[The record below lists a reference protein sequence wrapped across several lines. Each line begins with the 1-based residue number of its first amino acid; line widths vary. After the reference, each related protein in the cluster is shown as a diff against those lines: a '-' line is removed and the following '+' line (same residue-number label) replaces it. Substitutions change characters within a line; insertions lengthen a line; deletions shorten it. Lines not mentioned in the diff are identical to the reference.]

1 MNTKY
6 TQESTLFVSALG
18 KRQSDPKEKKG
29 RLSNLSRRVAP
40 GNCQS
45 DPKVKNGRLSNL
57 SRQTALRNARAVE
70 EGEKCN
76 YSYLSY

>member
-18 KRQSDPKEKKG
+18 KRQSD
-29 RLSNLSRRVAP
+29 L
-40 GNCQS
+40 
-45 DPKVKNGRLSNL
+45 KVKKGRLSNL